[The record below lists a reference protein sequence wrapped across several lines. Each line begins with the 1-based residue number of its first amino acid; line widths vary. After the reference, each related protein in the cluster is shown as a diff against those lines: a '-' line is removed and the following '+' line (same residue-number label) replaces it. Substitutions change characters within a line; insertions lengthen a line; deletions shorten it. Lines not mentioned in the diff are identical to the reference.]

1 MGVWKNM
8 VEDVRQTGFFLVGEE
23 RRKGWD

>member
-8 VEDVRQTGFFLVGEE
+8 VEDVRQTGFLVGEE